1 MKSFFKYTFASIIG
15 FLVASLVVI
24 LIFFGIVGSIVSSS
38 QDKTTIVKDN
48 SILKISLS
56 DGVVDRVSE
65 NPMDNFDIKA
75 MKSESKVGLNDILKE
90 LNKAAKDDKIKGIYL
105 EINGFPAG
113 MATTEEIRNA
123 LIEFKDSSDKFI
135 IAYSDYYTQKSYYLA
150 SVADKIYV
158 NPQGLVEWKGIGGEV
173 MFYTEALKK
182 IGVEPIIIR
191 HGKFKSA
198 VEPFMLSKMSDANRE
213 QTITY
218 IGSIWNNIMDGIS
231 KKRGVS
237 VEDLN
242 MYADSMKIQDANDA
256 LNYKLVD
263 GLKYKDEILAEL
275 KTLSDTKEDDDLE
288 FITLGSYKKSPKLN
302 VDKVRAKEKIAIIY
316 GTGEINMGNGSIKE
330 IGSDGLSEAIR
341 EARLDTTIKAVV
353 LRVNSPG
360 GSALASEVIWREVV
374 LTKKVKPV
382 VVSMGDVAASGGY
395 YISCPADRIFASR
408 NTITG
413 SIGVFGLMFNGEE
426 LMDKI
431 GISVDGVQTNAHSNI
446 GSQFKKM
453 TQEEKD
459 VIQRSV
465 EDIYGVFIG
474 HVAEGRGT
482 TPALIDSIG
491 QGRVWSG
498 VNAIEIGLIDEFGG
512 LKDAVKYAAKKANL
526 DNYRITELPK
536 QKNFMEA
543 LLKDFTGDIE
553 TKVLENNLGLT
564 YKYYYRLNKILQSN
578 GVTQARIPYDIEIH

>member
-15 FLVASLVVI
+15 FLIASLVVI

-38 QDKTTIVKDN
+38 QDKTTVVKDN

-56 DGVVDRVSE
+56 DGVVDRVSD
-65 NPMDNFDIKA
+65 NPMDNFNIQA
-75 MKSESKVGLNDILKE
+75 MKSDSKVGLNDILKE

-105 EINGFPAG
+105 EINGFPSG

-182 IGVEPIIIR
+182 IGIEPIIIR

-198 VEPFMLSKMSDANRE
+198 VEPFMLNKMSDANRE

-218 IGSIWNNIMDGIS
+218 IGSIWNNVIDGIS

-237 VEDLN
+237 VENLN
-242 MYADSMKIQDANDA
+242 MYADSMKIQNASDA
-256 LNYKLVD
+256 LDYKLVD

-275 KTLSDTKEDDDLE
+275 KTLSDTKLDDDLE
-288 FITLGSYKKSPKLN
+288 FITLGSYKNSPKLN
-302 VDKVRAKEKIAIIY
+302 VDKIRAKDKIAIIY
-316 GTGEINMGNGSIKE
+316 GTGEIKMGDGSIKE
-330 IGSDGLSEAIR
+330 IGSNGLSKAIR
-341 EARLDTTIKAVV
+341 KARLDTTIKAVV

-360 GSALASEVIWREVV
+360 GSALASEVIWREVD
-374 LTKKVKPV
+374 LTKKIKPV

-395 YISCPADRIFASR
+395 YIACPADRIFASR

-413 SIGVFGLMFNGEE
+413 SIGVFGLMFNSEE
-426 LMDKI
+426 LMNKI
-431 GISVDGVQTNAHSNI
+431 GINVDGVQTNAHSNI
-446 GSQFKKM
+446 GSQYKKM

-459 VIQRSV
+459 VIQRGV
-465 EDIYGVFIG
+465 EDIYGVFIS
-474 HVAEGRGT
+474 HVAKGRGT

-512 LKDAVKYAAKKANL
+512 LKDAIKYAAKKAKL

-536 QKNFMEA
+536 QKDFMEA
-543 LLKDFTGDIE
+543 LLKDFTGGIE
-553 TKVLENNLGLT
+553 TKILENNLGLT

-578 GVTQARIPYDIEIH
+578 GVIQARIPYDIEIH

>member
-1 MKSFFKYTFASIIG
+1 MIF
-15 FLVASLVVI
+15 
-24 LIFFGIVGSIVSSS
+24 IFFGIAGSIVSST

-48 SILKISLS
+48 SILKISLK
-56 DGVVDRVSE
+56 DGVVDRVSD

-75 MKSESKVGLNDILKE
+75 MKSETKVGLNDILKE

-105 EINGFPAG
+105 ELNGFPAG

-123 LIEFKDSSDKFI
+123 LIEFKDSSNKFI

-158 NPQGLVEWKGIGGEV
+158 NPQGLVEWKGIGGEI
-173 MFYTEALKK
+173 MFYTDALKK

-198 VEPFMLSKMSDANRE
+198 VEPFMLNKMSDANRE

-237 VEDLN
+237 VDDLN
-242 MYADSMKIQDANDA
+242 MYADSMKIQNANDA
-256 LNYKLVD
+256 LKYKLVD
-263 GLKYKDEILAEL
+263 GLKYKDEIIAEL
-275 KTLSDTKEDDDLE
+275 KTLSDTKEKDDLE
-288 FITLGSYKKSPKLN
+288 FVSLNSYKNSPKLD
-302 VDKVRAKEKIAIIY
+302 VTSVRTKDKIAVIY
-316 GTGEINMGNGSIKE
+316 GTGEINMGDGSIKE
-330 IGSDGLSEAIR
+330 IGSEGLSKAIR
-341 EARLDTTIKAVV
+341 KARLDTTIKAVV

-374 LTKKVKPV
+374 LTKKLKPV
-382 VVSMGDVAASGGY
+382 IVSMGDVAASGGY

-426 LMDKI
+426 LMNKI
-431 GISVDGVQTNAHSNI
+431 GISVDGVQTNAHTNI

-459 VIQRSV
+459 VIQKGV

-512 LKDAVKYAAKKANL
+512 LTDAVKYAAKKANL

-536 QKNFMEA
+536 QKDFMQT
-543 LLKDFTGDIE
+543 LLSDFTGKVE
-553 TKVLENNLGLT
+553 AKVLENNLGLT

-578 GVTQARIPYDIEIH
+578 GVTQARMPYDVEIH

>member
-1 MKSFFKYTFASIIG
+1 MVF
-15 FLVASLVVI
+15 
-24 LIFFGIVGSIVSSS
+24 IFFGIVGSIVSSS
-38 QDKTTIVKDN
+38 QDKTTIIKDN
-48 SILKISLS
+48 SILKISLK
-56 DGVVDRVSE
+56 DGVVDRVSD

-75 MKSESKVGLNDILKE
+75 MKSETKVGLNDILKE

-105 EINGFPAG
+105 ELNGFPAG

-123 LIEFKDSSDKFI
+123 LIEFKDSSNKFI
-135 IAYSDYYTQKSYYLA
+135 IAFSDYYTQKSYYLA

-173 MFYTEALKK
+173 MFYTDALKK

-198 VEPFMLSKMSDANRE
+198 VEPFMLNKMSDANRE

-218 IGSIWNNIMDGIS
+218 IGSIWNNVMNSIS
-231 KKRGVS
+231 KKRGIS
-237 VEDLN
+237 VENLN
-242 MYADSMKIQDANDA
+242 MYADSMKIQNANDA

-263 GLKYKDEILAEL
+263 GLKYKDEVIAEL
-275 KTLSDTKEDDDLE
+275 KTLSNTKEKDNLE
-288 FITLGSYKKSPKLN
+288 FVTLGTYKNSPKLD
-302 VDKVRAKEKIAIIY
+302 VSSVRPKEKIAVIY
-316 GTGEINMGNGSIKE
+316 GTGEINMGDGSIKE

-341 EARLDTTIKAVV
+341 EARKDSSIKAIV

-360 GSALASEVIWREVV
+360 GSALASEVIWREVT
-374 LTKKVKPV
+374 LAKKVKPV
-382 VVSMGDVAASGGY
+382 IVSMGDVAASGGY
-395 YISCPADRIFASR
+395 YISCPADHIFASR

-426 LMDKI
+426 LMSKI

-446 GSQFKKM
+446 GSQYKKM

-459 VIQRSV
+459 VIQKGV

-512 LKDAVKYAAKKANL
+512 LKDAIKYAAKKANL
-526 DNYRITELPK
+526 NNYRITELPR
-536 QKNFMEA
+536 Q
-543 LLKDFTGDIE
+543 KDFMQTILDNFASEVE
-553 TKVLENNLGLT
+553 TKVLEKNLGLT
-564 YKYYYRLNKILQSN
+564 YKYYYRLNKILQTN
-578 GVTQARIPYDIEIH
+578 GITQARMPYDIEIH

>member
-1 MKSFFKYTFASIIG
+1 MKSFLKYTLASIIG
-15 FLVASLVVI
+15 FLITSLIVILVV
-24 LIFFGIVGSIVSSS
+24 FGIIGAAVSSS
-38 QDKTTIVKDN
+38 KNKTTIVKEK
-48 SILKISLS
+48 SILTISLK
-56 DGVVDRVSE
+56 DGVVDRVSD
-65 NPMDNFDIKA
+65 NPLDNFNFKG
-75 MKSESKVGLNDILKE
+75 MKSESKVGLNDIFKE

-105 EINGFPAG
+105 DFTGIPAG
-113 MATTEEIRNA
+113 MATVEEIRNA
-123 LIEFKDSSDKFI
+123 LIEFKDSSNKFI
-135 IAYSDYYTQKSYYLA
+135 IAYSDFYTQKSYYLA

-173 MFYTEALKK
+173 MFYTDALKK
-182 IGVEPIIIR
+182 IGIEPTIIR

-198 VEPFMLSKMSDANRE
+198 VEPFMLNKMSDANRE

-218 IGSIWNNIMDGIS
+218 VGSIWNNVLNGIS
-231 KKRGVS
+231 KKRGIS
-237 VEDLN
+237 VDDLN
-242 MYADSMKIQDANDA
+242 MFADSMKIQNAKDA
-256 LNYKLVD
+256 LQYKLVD

-275 KTLSDTKEDDDLE
+275 KTLSGTDKKDDLE
-288 FITLGSYKKSPKLN
+288 FISLGSYKNSPKLD
-302 VDKVRAKEKIAIIY
+302 VDKVRPKDKIAVIY
-316 GTGEINMGNGSIKE
+316 GTGEINMGDGSIKE

-341 EARLDTTIKAVV
+341 KARLDSTIKAVV

-374 LTKKVKPV
+374 LTKQVKPV
-382 VVSMGDVAASGGY
+382 IVSMGDVAASGGY

-426 LMDKI
+426 LMNKI
-431 GISVDGVQTNAHSNI
+431 GISVDGVKTNAHSNI
-446 GSQFKKM
+446 GSQYTKM

-459 VIQRSV
+459 VIQKGV
-465 EDIYGVFIG
+465 EDVYGVFIG
-474 HVAEGRGT
+474 HVAEGRHT

-526 DNYRITELPK
+526 ADYRITELPK
-536 QKNFMEA
+536 QKDFMET
-543 LLKDFTGDIE
+543 LLKDFTGEVE

>member
-15 FLVASLVVI
+15 FLVASLLVI
-24 LIFFGIVGSIVSSS
+24 FIFFGIVGSIVSSS
-38 QDKTTIVKDN
+38 QDKTSIVKDN

-75 MKSESKVGLNDILKE
+75 MKSDNKVGLNDILKE
-90 LNKAAKDDKIKGIYL
+90 LNKAANDDKIKGIYL
-105 EINGFPAG
+105 DLNGLPAG

-123 LIEFKDSSDKFI
+123 LLEFKDSSDKFI

-182 IGVEPIIIR
+182 IGIEPVIIR

-198 VEPFMLSKMSDANRE
+198 VEPFMLNKMSDANRE

-218 IGSIWNNIMDGIS
+218 IGSIWNNVMDGIS
-231 KKRGVS
+231 KKRGVP

-242 MYADSMKIQDANDA
+242 MYADSMKIQNANDA
-256 LNYKLVD
+256 LKYKLVD
-263 GLKYKDEILAEL
+263 GLKYKDEILDEL
-275 KTLSDTKEDDDLE
+275 KTLSGTKKDDDLE
-288 FITLGSYKKSPKLN
+288 FITLNTYKNSPKLN

-316 GTGEINMGNGSIKE
+316 ATGEIKMGDGSIKE

-341 EARLDTTIKAVV
+341 KARLDSTIKAVV

-382 VVSMGDVAASGGY
+382 IVSMGDVAASGGY
-395 YISCPADRIFASR
+395 YISCPADRVFASR

-426 LMDKI
+426 LMNKI

-446 GSQFKKM
+446 GSQYKKM

-459 VIQRSV
+459 VIQKGV

-474 HVAEGRGT
+474 HVSEGRGT

-526 DNYRITELPK
+526 DKYRITELPK
-536 QKNFMEA
+536 QKDFMEA
-543 LLKDFTGDIE
+543 LLKDFTGEIE
-553 TKVLENNLGLT
+553 TKVLEKNLGLT
-564 YKYYYRLNKILQSN
+564 YKYYYRLNEILKSN
-578 GVTQARIPYDIEIH
+578 GVTQARMPYDIEIH